1 MIVLSNSTAQVIP
14 AGGTVT
20 FDMTPL
26 HTGCNSEGYGGAEY
40 HKQGTGLV
48 RLRASTKCR
57 PSVFEI
63 NFSGNVSNPAAG
75 TQLNLAINLDGATLP
90 ETNMLETVLVAGLF
104 ENVSTATAVK
114 VCSDNG
120 GSVTVV
126 NNGTDPVILA
136 PGSSLYIKRIA

>member
-1 MIVLSNSTAQVIP
+1 MIVLSNSTTQIIP
-14 AGGTVT
+14 AGCAVT

-63 NFSGNVSNPAAG
+63 IFSGNISSPTAG

-90 ETNMLETVLVAGLF
+90 ETKMLETVSVANLF
-104 ENVSTATAVK
+104 ENVSTATSVK
-114 VCSDNG
+114 VCPENG
-120 GSVTVV
+120 RSVTVA
-126 NNGTDPVILA
+126 NNGTDSVTLA